1 MNKFHPNNIGSV
13 VIIANKQGKPIY
25 SFISSFSQLTNI
37 CWGPAIAPHS
47 TLPAALFI
55 FLKNMFNMDV

>member
-55 FLKNMFNMDV
+55 F